1 MSAPTSM
8 KGMKEIDSALA
19 QLTMSGELELARP
32 AIESLVVGLEDQVRN
47 KVFRA
52 LNSAE
57 GLTPHD
63 ALCAWVELHAYSRLR
78 TRLTQALNMGQ
89 SAGKALEGAWETA
102 TDGE

>member
-1 MSAPTSM
+1 MT
-8 KGMKEIDSALA
+8 KTKMKEIDHALS

-32 AIESLVVGLEDQVRN
+32 AIEALVAGLEEQVRS
-47 KVFRA
+47 KVFRS
-52 LNSAE
+52 LNGAE

-63 ALCAWVELHAYSRLR
+63 ALCAWVELHAYSRLW

-89 SAGKALEGAWETA
+89 SAGKALENAWETS

>member
-1 MSAPTSM
+1 MTKAKMSQ
-8 KGMKEIDSALA
+8 IDHDLA
-19 QLTMSGELELARP
+19 QLTMSGELEVARP
-32 AIESLVVGLEDQVRN
+32 AIEVLVAGLEDQVRS
-47 KVFRA
+47 KMFRV
-52 LNSAE
+52 LNGAE

-89 SAGKALEGAWETA
+89 SAGKALENAWEPQ